1 MPSARGWPTRAR
13 AGLVVAILATV
24 VALGLLPFASGL
36 LGAMVLYVV
45 CVGPYRRLVRVAK
58 PGIAAAVVLVVAI
71 LLIAFPAIW
80 LIGMLLDQAPDA
92 LQQVRSSDVLARLG
106 AMRIGDLQVGSEL
119 AKASGTLLSWF
130 SSQLIVFVGGATSAV
145 LNIVI
150 AFFGLYY
157 LLGSGPQLWAAAR
170 GYILFSARTSDALLN
185 RFVGVT
191 EATLLGTALIAVL
204 QGTVVGIGFRL
215 LGLANPAFWGVVT
228 AFASVLPV
236 LGSALVWLPATLVLL
251 AQGRVGAASAM
262 LVIGAG
268 IASNI
273 DNVVRPLV
281 YKRVSDIHPMITL
294 VGALAGVRYFGLLGI
309 LLGPLAIA
317 YLFELL
323 QAYRQEYGSAE
334 VATVASRRGER
345 WAAAVVG
352 SPPGRARHRRNDG
365 RGTEVR
371 LSLPKPSRWGIDRLA
386 YRRLI
391 QAPDIR
397 SNRRPD
403 AKRAA
408 DT

>member
-1 MPSARGWPTRAR
+1 MSTPTDTQRIETRQQGSAPASAAVTPNDARSARGWPTRAR

-170 GYILFSARTSDALLN
+170 GYIPFSARTSDALLN

-323 QAYRQEYGSAE
+323 QAYRQEYGSAD
-334 VATVASRRGER
+334 VATEAS
-345 WAAAVVG
+345 
-352 SPPGRARHRRNDG
+352 H
-365 RGTEVR
+365 
-371 LSLPKPSRWGIDRLA
+371 
-386 YRRLI
+386 
-391 QAPDIR
+391 
-397 SNRRPD
+397 
-403 AKRAA
+403 
-408 DT
+408 